1 MSKIKK
7 KEIFSILFVPII
19 LLIIIWGVKIIE
31 YLFGLSFA
39 NYGVFPQKISG
50 LKGIFLS
57 PFIHKDFKHI
67 INNSYPLL
75 ILISILFKFYKKIA
89 LQLLIWLYLIS
100 GFWLWIIGRPAFHIG
115 ASGLVY
121 ALAGFL
127 FLSGLIRKN
136 RSLSAISLLVM
147 FLYGSMIWGILP
159 IEKTI
164 SWEGHLAG
172 FLAGLLVA
180 VFFKKEGPKRDKY
193 EWELEEEKEKEESE
207 QINYYLKNK

>member
-1 MSKIKK
+1 
-7 KEIFSILFVPII
+7 
-19 LLIIIWGVKIIE
+19 
-31 YLFGLSFA
+31 
-39 NYGVFPQKISG
+39 
-50 LKGIFLS
+50 
-57 PFIHKDFKHI
+57 
-67 INNSYPLL
+67 
-75 ILISILFKFYKKIA
+75 
-89 LQLLIWLYLIS
+89 
-100 GFWLWIIGRPAFHIG
+100 
-115 ASGLVY
+115 
-121 ALAGFL
+121 
-127 FLSGLIRKN
+127 
-136 RSLSAISLLVM
+136 M